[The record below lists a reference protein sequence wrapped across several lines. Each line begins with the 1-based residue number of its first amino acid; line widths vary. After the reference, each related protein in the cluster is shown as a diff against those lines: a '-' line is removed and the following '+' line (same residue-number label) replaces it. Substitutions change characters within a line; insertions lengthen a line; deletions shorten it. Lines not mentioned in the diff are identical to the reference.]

1 MQIYARLLFKQDLLI
16 DEEKTREGK
25 RECADLQKLTRRL
38 NIIFPLG
45 NLATWQP
52 VGLSDQPSQIIT
64 LKKMIYR
71 FLKSGLVAQGA
82 GRL

>member
-1 MQIYARLLFKQDLLI
+1 MCRSA
-16 DEEKTREGK
+16 KTDAPIK
-25 RECADLQKLTRRL
+25 HHL
-38 NIIFPLG
+38 P
-45 NLATWQP
+45 TWQP